1 MIASVKRWRR
11 RLPAFLAILLS
22 VALVVVAL
30 IYEGVATAEVDV
42 DDGGIWVTNRSRHLV
57 GHLNYESRTLDS
69 ALRTQSA
76 DFDIAQFKET
86 VTFSDASLF
95 SVAPIEVANVR
106 LGAATSMPPQSQ
118 VVQGAQRLGVLDPNE
133 GNVWVTSAV
142 TPSSV
147 PFSEETALAT
157 DMEAGVLTASHN
169 GAIFAMSAQGKMVG
183 IYPDGALDRVV
194 NTPIAGLS
202 KTAKLQITAVGDQPV
217 GYDSSTNTL
226 ILPDGSLRDLAKDSV
241 ASDGRLQQPGP
252 EADAVLLAT
261 DTALVEI
268 PLNGGP
274 VISHPASASS
284 GAGIPAAPVRHMGC
298 TYSAWASSGSYI
310 RVCADATLN
319 LQMEV
324 DSLKA
329 ATDIQFR
336 TNRTRIVL
344 NETGTG
350 SVWLPDNN
358 MVLMDDWD
366 QIDSQLQKEENLED
380 SPQITDEIADPE
392 RQEQNTPPEAVDDEF
407 GVRPGRTTTLPVLMN
422 DSDADGDVL
431 TARPVTQPSQAT
443 IARTRGGR
451 ALQVSGLGEAATSTS
466 FVYEA
471 SDGQAV
477 DTATVRVNVHPW
489 SVNEGPR
496 QLRDPGVKLGA
507 NAQIE
512 YNLLTDWIDPDGD
525 AIFLQDVTGT
535 DRLEVQFRK
544 EGTVSIRDLGAEPG
558 AHTIAVTVTDGRES
572 TTGTLTVNVQQPG
585 NLPPIVNADFY
596 VIPVDETAVIEPLAN
611 DSDPNGDHLKLV
623 AVSVAPAGA
632 VLTPDLEL
640 GSVSFVARAKGSYH
654 FTYTV
659 TDGPST
665 ALGVVRVDV
674 VDVDAKAVPVAED
687 DLAVLPAGGFVHVA
701 PLSNDSDPSGGVLV
715 VQRIEVP
722 EDSGLEV
729 ILIDRHLLRISAPSG
744 LDKAV
749 SVPYVV
755 SNGVSTATALVTV
768 VPTEALDDKQPPRL
782 QPDRAKVRV
791 GDIAS
796 VRVLAND
803 MSPAGLAM
811 RVDPVL
817 EFTPDPEV
825 GTPFVTG
832 NLVRLAAGERPGV
845 MHVSYTV
852 RDSVGN
858 LATST
863 VLFEVRPLEGTNAAP
878 QPKSLTA
885 WAVSGQ
891 TARIPVPLNGID
903 PDGDSVTLVGIE
915 QSPTKGSVTLG
926 VDWLEYTPAAN
937 TTGTDVF
944 TYIVEDRQGKQS
956 SARVRV
962 GIAAPDAYN
971 QNPTAVRDTIRARP
985 NRSLDIA
992 VLANDIDADGDT
1004 VSLIEG
1010 SLQSSTTAISPVING
1025 SVLSLTTPKAE
1036 GSYVISYGIA
1046 DGRGGQATG
1055 TLTVIVSADAPLRAP
1070 IARDDVVTLAEVP
1083 TTGGPVT
1090 VKVLSNDEDPD
1101 GNSQA
1106 LKVSAQAEGV
1116 TVDGSVLRIMPAEK
1130 RRMVVYTITDEDS
1143 LSASAIVSVPGVER
1157 TRPTLD
1163 ESKFPIEVRAGQEV
1177 AVDITDYVQVR
1188 AGRTARIVNP
1198 SSAKGS
1204 AGIEPEISVEKEKII
1219 RFRVR
1224 EDFVGKT
1231 AVSFE
1236 ARDGAHDD
1244 ESALSAVLTIP
1255 LKVIAAVNTPP
1266 TFTPTPIRVSAG
1278 GDPVRVDLA
1287 QMVNDPDGQ
1296 DPAGFTYALGA
1307 VPDGVSITLN
1317 GSQLAVQARLD
1328 QPKGPVGMVTVSV
1341 NDGSG
1346 EVQAFIPVSVV
1357 ASTRPL
1363 IQTSDALINAAN
1375 AGGRELVDLTQ
1386 YTINPF
1392 PETPLRIVGASV
1404 QLGEGTVDPQGTS
1417 LAITPAPGFHG
1428 QMTVLYR
1435 VMDATGDPDR
1445 AVEGK
1450 VRLVVR
1456 DRPEPPTGV
1465 SAQIIGAGRA
1475 LVSFQP
1481 GGDNGA
1487 EIEGFTITDHYN
1499 GRTYEC
1505 RVASCPLDGLENGV
1519 EHSFSVV
1526 ARNAAGVSDSSP
1538 RSASLLV
1545 DTRPGTP
1552 NPPTATPGDG
1562 EVALTWT
1569 PPQNEGSAIRHYT
1582 LFVAG
1587 DQNKQIQVEGS
1598 ATSATVKGLKN
1609 GVAYYFSIQA
1619 HNSASEPSPV
1629 SEASS
1634 PAIPFGPPGAP
1645 LAVRAQAVGVVDD
1658 STVEVDIA
1666 WDAPPPN
1673 GRNVDRARIEIEGE
1687 GVFEQE
1693 VTPGMNSVRLA
1704 VASGAGYRVR
1714 VSLRNEENQWSG
1726 PAETTFDAVGVPLA
1740 PPPPSA
1746 RATGESREV
1755 ELSNLRKAPGNGF
1768 SPGALTL
1775 EWTPEGQESWTPV
1788 SQRIVLPFN
1797 GPQRILLRQSG
1808 VGIGQQPVFSQVVGV
1823 QVHPVGPPGTP
1834 DLAGRQEGS
1843 SIVYTWS
1850 LNSDG
1855 IGQDLSG
1862 VELVIN
1868 GSSRSVG
1875 VDQGRFVLPDVEPG
1889 AEYQARLVV
1898 TADDGRRA
1906 ESETVTIQI
1915 PGKIE
1920 GRLLECPAEEQPP
1933 APDNPGADNPDAD
1946 NPAPDAPQPQRQDC
1960 KRLELQGVS
1969 WHSSIPSLTC
1979 TIWHEGRTV
1988 VREVSTSQWTPTDLT
2003 LLDFNENDLPLWIS
2017 RSVECRPH

>member
-1 MIASVKRWRR
+1 MADSVKRWRR
-11 RLPAFLAILLS
+11 RFPAVLSLLLS
-22 VALVVVAL
+22 VVLVVGAL

-95 SVAPIEVANVR
+95 AVAPIEVANVR

-118 VVQGAQRLGVLDPNE
+118 VAQGAQRLGVLDPNE

-169 GAIFAMSAQGKMVG
+169 GAVFALSAQGNMVG

-194 NTPIAGLS
+194 RIPVSGLS
-202 KTAKLQITAVGDQPV
+202 KTAKLQLTAVGDQPV
-217 GYDSSTNTL
+217 GYDSVTNTL
-226 ILPDGSLRDLAKDSV
+226 ILPDGSLRDLGKESV
-241 ASDGRLQQPGP
+241 ASGGVLQEPGP
-252 EADAVLLAT
+252 DAESVLLAT
-261 DTALVEI
+261 DAALVEI
-268 PLNGGP
+268 PLNGDP
-274 VISHPASASS
+274 VLFHPASEASRS
-284 GAGIPAAPVRHMGC
+284 GVPAAPVRHMGC
-298 TYSAWASSGSYI
+298 AYSAWAGSGAYI
-310 RVCADATLN
+310 RVCADAGLS

-324 DSLKA
+324 DSLKTA
-329 ATDIQFR
+329 SEIQFR

-366 QIDSQLQKEENLED
+366 QIDSQLRKEENLED

-431 TARPVTQPSQAT
+431 TARPVTQPSQGD

-451 ALQVSGLGEAATSTS
+451 ALQISGLDEGAASTT

-477 DTATVRVNVHPW
+477 DTATVRVDVRPW
-489 SVNEGPR
+489 SMNEGPR

-507 NAQIE
+507 SAQIE
-512 YNLLTDWIDPDGD
+512 YNLLADWIDPDGD
-525 AIFLQDVTGT
+525 AVFLQDVSGSES
-535 DRLEVQFRK
+535 LEVQFRK
-544 EGTVSIRDLGAEPG
+544 EGTVSIRDLGAQPG
-558 AHTIAVTVTDGRES
+558 AHTLVVTVSDGRES
-572 TTGTLTVNVQQPG
+572 TAGTLTVHVQQPG

-596 VIPVDETAVIEPLAN
+596 VIPVGETAVIEPLAN
-611 DSDPNGDHLKLV
+611 DNDPNGDRLKLV

-674 VDVDAKAVPVAED
+674 VDVDAKAAPVAED

-722 EDSGLEV
+722 EGAGLEV

-755 SNGVSTATALVTV
+755 SNGVSTASALVTV
-768 VPTEALDDKQPPRL
+768 VPSEALDDKQPPRL

-817 EFTPDPEV
+817 EFTPEPEV

-878 QPKSLTA
+878 QPKALTA

-915 QSPTKGSVTLG
+915 QSPTKGSVALG
-926 VDWLEYTPAAN
+926 VDWLEYTPAPN

-944 TYIVEDRQGKQS
+944 TYIVEDRLGKQS

-971 QNPTAVRDTIRARP
+971 QNPAAVRDTVRARP
-985 NRSLDIA
+985 NRSLYIA
-992 VLANDIDADGDT
+992 VLVNDIDADGDT
-1004 VSLIEG
+1004 VALIEG
-1010 SLQSSTTAISPVING
+1010 SLESNTSEISPVING
-1025 SVLSLTTPKAE
+1025 SVVSLTTPAAE
-1036 GSYVISYGIA
+1036 GSYVISYGIT

-1055 TLTVIVSADAPLRAP
+1055 TLTVIVSEDAPLRGP
-1070 IARDDVVTLAEVP
+1070 IARDDVVTLAEMP
-1083 TTGGPVT
+1083 TSGGPVT

-1106 LKVSAQAEGV
+1106 LKISAQADGV
-1116 TVDGSVLRIMPAEK
+1116 TVDGNVLRITPSEK
-1130 RRMVVYTITDEDS
+1130 RRMVVYTVTDEDG
-1143 LSASAIVSVPGVER
+1143 LSAVAIVSVPGVER
-1157 TRPTLD
+1157 TRPSID

-1177 AVDITDYVQVR
+1177 SLDITDYVQVR
-1188 AGRTARIVNP
+1188 AGRTPRIVNP
-1198 SSAKGS
+1198 SSAKGA
-1204 AGIEPEISVEKEKII
+1204 AGIEPEITVEKERII
-1219 RFRVR
+1219 RLRVR

-1231 AVSFE
+1231 SVSFE

-1244 ESALSAVLTIP
+1244 ESALSAVLMIP

-1278 GDPVRVDLA
+1278 GDPVRVELA

-1296 DPAGFTYALGA
+1296 DPAGFTYALGG
-1307 VPDGVSITLN
+1307 VPDGVSVTLS

-1328 QPKGPVGMVTVSV
+1328 QQKGPVGMITVSV
-1341 NDGSG
+1341 DDGSG

-1363 IQTSDALINAAN
+1363 IQTSDALVNAAN
-1375 AGGRELVDLTQ
+1375 AGGRELIDLTR

-1404 QLGEGTVDPQGTS
+1404 QLGEGTVDPQGTT
-1417 LAITPAPGFHG
+1417 LAITPAVGFHG

-1435 VMDATGDPDR
+1435 LMDATGDPDR
-1445 AVEGK
+1445 AVEGR

-1456 DRPEPPTGV
+1456 DRPEAPTGV
-1465 SAQIIGAGRA
+1465 SAQVIGAGRA
-1475 LVSFQP
+1475 VVSFQP
-1481 GGDNGA
+1481 GSDNGA
-1487 EIEGFTITDHYN
+1487 EIEGFTITDHYS

-1505 RVASCPLDGLENGV
+1505 RVASCPLEGLDNGV
-1519 EHSFSVV
+1519 EHSFTVV
-1526 ARNAAGVSDSSP
+1526 ARNAVGVSDSST
-1538 RSASLLV
+1538 RSAPILV
-1545 DTRPGTP
+1545 DARPGMP
-1552 NPPTATPGDG
+1552 NPPTVSPGDG
-1562 EVALTWT
+1562 EVTVTWT

-1587 DQNKQIQVEGS
+1587 DPSKEIQVDG
-1598 ATSATVKGLKN
+1598 ALTSTTVKGLKN
-1609 GVAYYFSIQA
+1609 GVGYYFTIQA
-1619 HNSASEPSPV
+1619 HNSAPEPSPI

-1634 PAIPFGPPGAP
+1634 AAVPFGPPGAP
-1645 LAVRAQAVGVVDD
+1645 LSVRAQAVNALDA
-1658 STVEVDIA
+1658 STVEVDIS
-1666 WDAPPPN
+1666 WDYPPLN
-1673 GRNVDRARIEIEGE
+1673 GRKVDRVRIEIEGMGTHE
-1687 GVFEQE
+1687 ES
-1693 VTPGMNSVRLA
+1693 VTPEKNSVRMK
-1704 VASGAGYRVR
+1704 VAAASDYRVR
-1714 VSLRNEENQWSG
+1714 VALRNEENQWSG
-1726 PAETTFDAVGVPLA
+1726 VAETRFDAFGLPLA
-1740 PPPPSA
+1740 PPRPSA
-1746 RATGESREV
+1746 RATGNSREI
-1755 ELSNLRKAPGNGF
+1755 ELVDVAKAPGNGF
-1768 SPGALTL
+1768 SADALTI
-1775 EWTPEGQESWTPV
+1775 EWTPKDQESWTPV
-1788 SQRIVLPFN
+1788 TP
-1797 GPQRILLRQSG
+1797 RILLPSNGRQWISVRQRA
-1808 VGIGQQPVFSQVVGV
+1808 VGIGQKVVFSEVVTIE
-1823 QVHPVGPPGTP
+1823 VHPYAPPGTP
-1834 DLAGRQEGS
+1834 ELSGRQEGAS
-1843 SIVYTWS
+1843 LVYSWS

-1855 IGQDLSG
+1855 IGQALRS
-1862 VELVIN
+1862 VELIIN
-1868 GSSRSVG
+1868 GSSYAVG
-1875 VDQGRFVLPDVEPG
+1875 IDQNRYVLPDVQPG
-1889 AEYQARLVV
+1889 GEYQASLTV
-1898 TADDGRRA
+1898 TAEDGRKADSGVVSIR
-1906 ESETVTIQI
+1906 I
-1915 PGKIE
+1915 PGRIE
-1920 GRLLECPAEEQPP
+1920 GRLLECPVEEGPLEP
-1933 APDNPGADNPDAD
+1933 ENPTPDIPDPN
-1946 NPAPDAPQPQRQDC
+1946 NPAPDLPPPPRPDC

-1969 WHSSIPSLTC
+1969 WHPSIPSLTC
-1979 TIWHEGRTV
+1979 TIWHDGRHV
-1988 VREVSTSQWTPTDLT
+1988 EREVSTSQWTPTDLT
-2003 LLDFNENDLPLWIS
+2003 LVNVDENDLPLWIS
-2017 RSVECRPH
+2017 KSVECRPH